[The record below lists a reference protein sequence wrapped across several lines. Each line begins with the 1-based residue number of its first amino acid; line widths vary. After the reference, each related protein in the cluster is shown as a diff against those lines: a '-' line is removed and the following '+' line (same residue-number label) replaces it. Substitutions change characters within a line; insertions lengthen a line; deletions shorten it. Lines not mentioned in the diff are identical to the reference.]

1 MEDKNHMTISVDAEK
16 LCTKFNIHLW
26 LKTLI
31 KIDIYRI
38 YLNIIKSTYH
48 KTIAN
53 IILNGEKQKTFPLKS
68 GTRQSTH
75 SNNFYLM

>member
-1 MEDKNHMTISVDAEK
+1 MEDKNCMTISIDAEK
-16 LCTKFNIHLW
+16 LWTKFNIHLW
-26 LKTLI
+26 LKALI

-38 YLNIIKSTYH
+38 YLSIIKFTNH

-53 IILNGEKQKTFPLKS
+53 IILNDKKQKTFPLKS

-75 SNNFYLM
+75 SNKFYLM